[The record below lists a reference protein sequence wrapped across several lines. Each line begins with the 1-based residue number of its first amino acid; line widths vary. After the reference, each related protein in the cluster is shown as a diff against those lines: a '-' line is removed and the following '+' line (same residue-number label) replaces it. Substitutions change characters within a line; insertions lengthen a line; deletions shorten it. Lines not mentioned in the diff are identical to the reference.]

1 MLVGAGQETEISI
14 AHGNIAEAAMR
25 LGQPARAAM
34 HQRSSLDLALALG
47 QRVSVA
53 YSLMVAA
60 RLAGTSGDWQVA
72 VELNAHA
79 GAMLEQSDHRLYE
92 SDQQISDELLAEARG
107 HLGDTAFESALAAGR
122 TWTTVDAVP
131 VAERVFAAIP
141 ERSGSLA
148 PVV

>member
-1 MLVGAGQETEISI
+1 M
-14 AHGNIAEAAMR
+14 
-25 LGQPARAAM
+25 
-34 HQRSSLDLALALG
+34 
-47 QRVSVA
+47 SVA

-72 VELNAHA
+72 VELNTHA

-92 SDQQISDELLAEARG
+92 SDQQISDELLAEAKG
-107 HLGDTAFESALAAGR
+107 HLGETTFESALAVAQ
-122 TWTTVDAVP
+122 TWTTVDTVAM
-131 VAERVFAAIP
+131 AERVFAAIP